1 MSSVSQSCPCLS
13 RLGAPLTCA
22 VAVLAV
28 TAGLLERGAGGA
40 EAHTMLLS

>member
-1 MSSVSQSCPCLS
+1 MPLWAGST
-13 RLGAPLTCA
+13 LTCA

-40 EAHTMLLS
+40 EAHTMLLG